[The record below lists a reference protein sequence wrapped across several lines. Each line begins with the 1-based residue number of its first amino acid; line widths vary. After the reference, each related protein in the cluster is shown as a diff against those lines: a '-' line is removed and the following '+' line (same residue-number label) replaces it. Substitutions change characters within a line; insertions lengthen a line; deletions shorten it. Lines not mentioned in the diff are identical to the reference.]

1 MYNSHMKL
9 PEEYCRRMKDLLGDE
24 YEKYIDSFRDAPTAS
39 LRVNTLKISPEA
51 FAAASRFHLTPVP
64 WCASGF
70 YYDPD
75 ERPSLHPWW
84 HAGLYYLQEASAMI
98 PSEILPVQPGDTVL
112 DACCAPGGKS
122 TAIACRMHDAGVLVS
137 NDISASRQ
145 NATLKNIQR
154 FGISSAVVTAEN
166 LNDLAGKYQEYFDKI
181 LLDVPCSG
189 EGMFRRDPS
198 LIDAWLQK
206 GPEEYASIQKEI
218 VRSAIG
224 MLKPGGMMVYSTCT
238 FSPQEDEEIILYMK
252 DLCPGLEIIRPLPYD
267 PGFAPGILPGTENC
281 IRLYPHRIRGEGHFA
296 ALLKKSGSEIRQS
309 RTSSAVSGHPLKNEA
324 LQEFLRHVSVSF
336 DTARI
341 VLNRD
346 RVLYEPS
353 FDHTGIRTVRSG
365 LLLGTVK
372 KNSFEPSQHLA
383 QYLRKDQFDQ
393 VLSFDPDDQRI
404 AKYLKGETI
413 QADSQYSGWVLVCA
427 GDYPLGWGKI
437 TKGSIK
443 NKIEPGFR
451 KL

>member
-1 MYNSHMKL
+1 MYNNPMNL
-9 PEEYCRRMKDLLGDE
+9 PEEYCLRMKELLGNE
-24 YEKYIDSFRDAPTAS
+24 YEEYIAAMNEHPVTS
-39 LRVNTLKISPEA
+39 LRVNTLKTSPES
-51 FAAASRFHLTPVP
+51 FAAEAPFRLTPVP
-64 WCASGF
+64 WCSAGF
-70 YYDPD
+70 YYDSQ
-75 ERPSLHPWW
+75 ERPSLYPWW

-98 PSEILPVQPGDTVL
+98 PAAILPAEPGDTVL

-122 TAIACRMHDAGVLVS
+122 TALACRMHDTGVLVS

-145 NATLKNIQR
+145 NATLKNMER
-154 FGISSAVVTAEN
+154 FGISCSVVTAEN
-166 LNDLAGKYQEYFDKI
+166 LNDMARRYPAYFDKI

-198 LIDAWLQK
+198 LISAWLEK
-206 GPEEYASIQKEI
+206 GPEEYAVIQKEI
-218 VRSAIG
+218 VRSALS

-252 DLCPGLEIIRPLPYD
+252 ELCPELEILKPEPYD

-281 IRLYPHRIRGEGHFA
+281 IRLYPHRIHGEGHFA
-296 ALLKKSGSEIRQS
+296 ALLKKGTAVPVNRSD
-309 RTSSAVSGHPLKNEA
+309 SSLPKNKPLKSEA
-324 LQEFLRHVSVSF
+324 FQEFMRHVGVIF
-336 DTARI
+336 DPARI
-341 VLNRD
+341 VLNKD
-346 RVLYEPS
+346 RVLYEPA
-353 FDHTGIRTVRSG
+353 FDHQGIRTVRSG

-393 VLSFDPDDQRI
+393 VICFEPDDLRI
-404 AKYLKGETI
+404 TKYLKGETI
-413 QADSQYSGWVLVCA
+413 QADSDYSGWVLICA
-427 GDYPLGWGKI
+427 GSYPLGWGKI